1 MSKYSFICFLARILM
16 KSLFRIRIR
25 GAENIPQ
32 AGPFIIAPNHISFL
46 DPVAV
51 GAFVPRDLHHMAR
64 DTLFDIPFLGRFLRI
79 CQAFPVRRDRLH
91 PRTMK
96 RALAVLS
103 SGKGLLLFPEGTRS
117 ISGKLLKG
125 GPGLGMLASI
135 AAAPVIP
142 TLVAGTEKALPVDAH
157 WIRLEKIQVQFGK
170 PVFPA
175 PVEKNSN
182 RRQTYQ
188 ALTDEVMKRI
198 RDLQNQRGRDTL

>member
-1 MSKYSFICFLARILM
+1 MSRYFFICFLARILLR
-16 KSLFRIRIR
+16 SLFRIRVK
-25 GAENIPQ
+25 GAGNIPR

-51 GAFVPRDLHHMAR
+51 GVFVPRDLYYMAK
-64 DTLFDIPFLGRFLRI
+64 DTLFDIPFLKWLLRL
-79 CQAFPVRRDRLH
+79 CQAFPVRRDRPH
-91 PRTMK
+91 PQTMK
-96 RALAVLS
+96 RALSVLI

-125 GPGLGMLASI
+125 NPGLGMLASVS
-135 AAAPVIP
+135 AAPVIP
-142 TLVAGTEKALPVDAH
+142 TLIVGTEKALPVDAH
-157 WIRLEKIQVQFGK
+157 WIRLEKVQIQFGK

-175 PVEKNSN
+175 PVEENRN

-198 RDLQNQRGRDTL
+198 KGLQNHME

>member
-1 MSKYSFICFLARILM
+1 MSRYSFICFLARILL
-16 KSLFRIRIR
+16 KSLFRIRVK
-25 GAENIPQ
+25 GAENIPR

-51 GAFVPRDLHHMAR
+51 GAFVPRDLYYMSR
-64 DTLFDIPFLGRFLRI
+64 DTLFDIPFLKWLLRL
-79 CQAFPVRRDRLH
+79 CQAFPVKRDKPH
-91 PRTMK
+91 PQTMN

-125 GPGLGMLASI
+125 NPGLGMLASA

-142 TLVAGTEKALPVDAH
+142 TLIVGTKKALPVNAH
-157 WIRLEKIQVQFGK
+157 WIRLETVQVQFGK

-175 PVEKNSN
+175 PIKKNRD
-182 RRQTYQ
+182 RRQIYQ

-198 RDLQNQRGRDTL
+198 RDLQNQTERDTL